1 MEGWEVADAEWQ
13 RKSGIDLSLRL
24 ESKAAIQ
31 CSSSKTV
38 FAATR
43 GAGEAVWGLHTERI
57 NK

>member
-1 MEGWEVADAEWQ
+1 MLNGL
-13 RKSGIDLSLRL
+13 ILRL

-43 GAGEAVWGLHTERI
+43 EAGEVAGGGVHMERI